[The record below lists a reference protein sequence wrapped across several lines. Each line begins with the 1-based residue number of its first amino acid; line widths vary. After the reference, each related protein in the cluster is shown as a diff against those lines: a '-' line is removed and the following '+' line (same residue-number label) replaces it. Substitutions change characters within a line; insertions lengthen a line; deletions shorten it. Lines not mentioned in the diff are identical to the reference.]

1 MSHSCIAKK
10 AAALWSSFF
19 HHPSVVV
26 CRQCL
31 KTWTKLSSVSLHI
44 LQPLIVAFQNVS
56 YTLRNSF
63 TIIVM
68 QFRTKW
74 VLFWHREHQSDS
86 ECIECSTALVLCCYC
101 MCTTVFVAQRWRDF
115 CNLFEGQVEDWNMA
129 TLLRIDAL
137 GDVSEQNTVIGMCCV
152 LFTGVFEKCWV

>member
-1 MSHSCIAKK
+1 VEFIFSSSFCCSLQTVFEDMNKTVISFSSHTSAANSCISK
-10 AAALWSSFF
+10 
-19 HHPSVVV
+19 
-26 CRQCL
+26 R
-31 KTWTKLSSVSLHI
+31 
-44 LQPLIVAFQNVS
+44 VS